1 MMTIKKLKSFIT
13 ILVLSGYNQLLRKEM
28 YSKRRKNSQKRMVT
42 VQMTKNEFG
51 KCKKF
56 FYLADNESLEKTDK
70 LAKVRPLFDAV
81 NKQCVAHYKPEQ
93 YLSVDESMVP

>member
-51 KCKKF
+51 KGKQF
-56 FYLADNESLEKTDK
+56 FHLADNENLEKTDK

-81 NKQCVAHYKPEQ
+81 NKQCVAHY
-93 YLSVDESMVP
+93 